1 MGFFKKIS
9 LHIFFNK
16 LIKVLLLEVMSSK
29 GFHPAI
35 IHSSLEMTL
44 QCQAIKQSNKRLKI
58 GKSKLYLE
66 FATKTRTPTKNSP
79 MPKSFSQCNLQKQN
93 YWTSILH
100 AQVFT

>member
-35 IHSSLEMTL
+35 IHSSSEMIL
-44 QCQAIKQSNKRLKI
+44 QCQAIKQSNERLKI
-58 GKSKLYLE
+58 GKSKPL
-66 FATKTRTPTKNSP
+66 
-79 MPKSFSQCNLQKQN
+79 NLPLKQELQQKIPPRQN
-93 YWTSILH
+93 PSLNVTCKIKISGH
-100 AQVFT
+100 Q